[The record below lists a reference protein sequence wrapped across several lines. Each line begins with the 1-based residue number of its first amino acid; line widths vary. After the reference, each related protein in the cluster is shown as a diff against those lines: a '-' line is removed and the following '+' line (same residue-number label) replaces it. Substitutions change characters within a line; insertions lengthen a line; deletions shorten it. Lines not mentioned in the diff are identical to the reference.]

1 MNTKELFERAIARL
15 FLDKQSPIMDSLAQ
29 LGDGVILM
37 IAVPRLSAMLEKN
50 GPGFS
55 LVTGDELHPHI
66 SLTFNKT
73 ADFCELAKARDSKEF
88 GNALS
93 ALWQAG
99 RASIT
104 MPRDFQE
111 IIEGGVGRFYI
122 GNELL
127 AMPSEYQ
134 DRISDL
140 TLKDIAFS
148 EILDTAY
155 LQELVE
161 DLAKMTGVRLWVL
174 DMNVHPVAMSV
185 TGGAHCRSILGSYD
199 GWVRC
204 YQSAAE
210 SMAEL
215 EHTKAPRVRRCH
227 AGFVCFD
234 APLVLDGEIV
244 GMITGDASIPDN
256 PDLEFYKA
264 LAAELNLDADE
275 LLHALSEVRH
285 LNMEEIE
292 FILSAVNA
300 IGKIVTETSLK
311 QYLLRER
318 VQELNTLNK
327 ISTLLS
333 THLSD
338 DLRDVYSKVAEA
350 IASHKDGIS
359 CELELSLGDKLH
371 RYTGGPA
378 THSDN
383 GSRMSVDI
391 KNGKSKKGSIGLD
404 RSRELEKPIT
414 LPDGRFLESIG
425 SQISMALQ
433 NSSLYVELKNKNRE
447 LKELFASTTD
457 IQEKERARIARDL
470 HDDTGQNL
478 TNALLNLGMAGNDK
492 RISAKLRK
500 HLESAAESVELV
512 MQQLHDLSVELHPPV
527 LENLGL
533 VEAVNNLLRRMN
545 AEHAIGFNLELS
557 GVEPVLSYEIKIN
570 LYRIIQ
576 EALSNTIKHSGA
588 KNVLVC
594 LSFHENGIDL
604 LASDDGCGC
613 EDAVR
618 DERVHLGLVNM
629 RERSE
634 QVGGHYQLLTS
645 SAGTTVAV
653 HVPRPDK
660 GGPQALGEEE
670 TK

>member
-1 MNTKELFERAIARL
+1 MKTKELVDRAIEHL
-15 FLDKQSPIMDSLAQ
+15 FLNEDSPILDSLAELSEGVIVLVTVPRISVLLEKHGSTLRQ
-29 LGDGVILM
+29 ATGDG
-37 IAVPRLSAMLEKN
+37 LE
-50 GPGFS
+50 
-55 LVTGDELHPHI
+55 PH
-66 SLTFNKT
+66 LALNFTKT
-73 ADFCELAKARDSKEF
+73 ADFCQLAKAHNSKEF
-88 GNALS
+88 GNFLS
-93 ALWQAG
+93 ALWKAG
-99 RASIT
+99 RANMVMSGG
-104 MPRDFQE
+104 FKE
-111 IIEGGVGRFYI
+111 ILDSGVGRFYI
-122 GNELL
+122 ENELL
-127 AMPSEYQ
+127 TTGSEYR
-134 DRISDL
+134 DRISNL
-140 TLKDIAFS
+140 ALKDIAFS
-148 EILDTAY
+148 EILDAEY

-174 DMNVHPVAMSV
+174 DMNVHPVAMSI

-234 APLVLDGEIV
+234 APLILDGEIV

-256 PDLEFYKA
+256 PDPEVYRA
-264 LAAELNLDADE
+264 LAVELNLDSDE
-275 LLHALSEVRH
+275 LLQSLNEVRH

-333 THLSD
+333 THLSQ

-350 IASHKDGIS
+350 IASHKDGIT
-359 CELELSLGDKLH
+359 CELELSLGDKRH

-378 THSDN
+378 IQSDN
-383 GSRMSVDI
+383 GSRLSVDI
-391 KNGKSKKGSIGLD
+391 KDGKSKKGSIGLD
-404 RSRELEKPIT
+404 RSSESEKPIT

-433 NSSLYVELKNKNRE
+433 NSSLYIELKNKNRE
-447 LKELFASTTD
+447 LKKLFASTTD
-457 IQEKERARIARDL
+457 IQERERAKIARDL

-492 RISAKLRK
+492 RISGKLRK

-545 AEHAIGFNLELS
+545 AEHAIGFSLELS
-557 GVEPVLSYEIKIN
+557 GVEPALPYEIKIN

-594 LSFHENGIDL
+594 LSFHDDGIDL

-629 RERSE
+629 RERTE
-634 QVGGHYQLLTS
+634 QVGGHYKLLTS

-653 HVPRPDK
+653 HVPNPDDAGSQPSEK
-660 GGPQALGEEE
+660 KD